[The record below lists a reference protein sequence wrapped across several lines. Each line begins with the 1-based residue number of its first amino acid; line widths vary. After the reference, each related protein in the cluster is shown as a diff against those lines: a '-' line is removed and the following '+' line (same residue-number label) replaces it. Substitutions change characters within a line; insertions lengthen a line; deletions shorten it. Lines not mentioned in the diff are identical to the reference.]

1 MFLCSNWVKD
11 EKKKAIILSL
21 IAVFN
26 WKIPIPLY
34 PRQKAY
40 ESYECILLDNSV

>member
-1 MFLCSNWVKD
+1 MFLGRYWVKD
-11 EKKKAIILSL
+11 EKKWQLYVLSL

-26 WKIPIPLY
+26 LKIPTPLY

-40 ESYECILLDNSV
+40 EYILLDNSV